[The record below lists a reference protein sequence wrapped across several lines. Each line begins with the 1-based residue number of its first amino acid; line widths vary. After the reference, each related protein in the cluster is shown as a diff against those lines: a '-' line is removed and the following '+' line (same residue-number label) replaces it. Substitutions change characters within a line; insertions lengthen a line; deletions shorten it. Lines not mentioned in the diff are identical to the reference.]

1 MQQMHPFSMMQEVQP
16 GLVSAHSG
24 RFQGRVKSYNGSK
37 GWGFI
42 ECAETYLL
50 YQCDVF
56 LTKTR
61 TGPRLRVGGS
71 VEFSVVLKG
80 PQGEPHACNTTP
92 LDAPAMDQIIQ
103 PNRMQSNLGG
113 THSGRFLGTVKSY
126 NHAKGWGFIECQETY
141 ALFQCDVFLT
151 KMHAFE
157 LGVGGSVEFSVI
169 LKGPQ
174 GEPHAVD
181 TLPLGPQ
188 TRRGLGAGRGSKGKG
203 KNRGFRKKR
212 GDRNNTKR
220 AEQDNITV

>member
-1 MQQMHPFSMMQEVQP
+1 MESSTLQLAAQLDVSAEERLGDAERTFGLSKCAPAGQAPDMQQMHPFSMMQEVQP

-56 LTKTR
+56 LTK
-61 TGPRLRVGGS
+61 
-71 VEFSVVLKG
+71 
-80 PQGEPHACNTTP
+80 
-92 LDAPAMDQIIQ
+92 
-103 PNRMQSNLGG
+103 
-113 THSGRFLGTVKSY
+113 
-126 NHAKGWGFIECQETY
+126 
-141 ALFQCDVFLT
+141 
-151 KMHAFE
+151 MHAFE

-188 TRRGLGAGRGSKGKG
+188 TRRSLGAGRGSKGKG

-220 AEQDNITV
+220 AEQENITV